1 MKIFLTLNKIA
12 HVLTEDIPVAPSG
25 SPKQTNGKNFADSD
39 GIAKTD
45 ESASNLQ
52 LRKEIGLWHESDS
65 LCKNQILNSL
75 ADYLYDYYSNFKTT
89 KQVWE
94 ALQKKYDIEEACA
107 KKYVVSR
114 YLNYNMVDE
123 RSVEAQSHEIQ
134 KISHEIITEGMP
146 IDEQFQIAF
155 IIVKLPPGWKEF
167 EILIMS
173 KTKEFTIESLM
184 TRLRIEEE
192 ARIQDK
198 KDEVL
203 VISNNNKRF
212 NAVLKPT
219 TIL

>member
-1 MKIFLTLNKIA
+1 M
-12 HVLTEDIPVAPSG
+12 
-25 SPKQTNGKNFADSD
+25 
-39 GIAKTD
+39 
-45 ESASNLQ
+45 
-52 LRKEIGLWHESDS
+52 
-65 LCKNQILNSL
+65 NSL
-75 ADYLYDYYSNFKTT
+75 ADYLYDYYSNFKTA

-94 ALQKKYDIEEACA
+94 ALQKKYDIEEAGA
-107 KKYVVSR
+107 KKYVDSR

-134 KISHEIITEGMP
+134 NIAHEIITEGIP

-155 IIVKLPPGWKEF
+155 IIVKLPPGWKDF
-167 EILIMS
+167 KILIQH

-184 TRLRIEEE
+184 THIRIEEE
-192 ARIQDK
+192 ARRQDQ

-212 NAVLKPT
+212 DAVLKPT